1 MSVEAAKDALVVSIK
16 ESVAEETTME
26 SDVAEKEDAV
36 VTVPGG
42 VETAAEEV
50 VARVTPSRMMMVS
63 PWRLVKNLRL
73 EEAAEKAEVVVEATA
88 EETAETAAEEV
99 NVEVAEVARDVITS
113 QRMMNPPSR
122 QHRLLRLPLKSEPLE
137 GFLSMILSYAEL
149 RFSIKLVKDLF
160 L

>member
-88 EETAETAAEEV
+88 EETAAEEV